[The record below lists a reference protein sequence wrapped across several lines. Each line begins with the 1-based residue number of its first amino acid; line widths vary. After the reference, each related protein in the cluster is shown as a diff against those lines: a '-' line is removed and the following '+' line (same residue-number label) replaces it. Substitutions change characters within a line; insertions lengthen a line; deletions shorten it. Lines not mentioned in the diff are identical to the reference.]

1 MTKNNS
7 KVAIIGAGMGGLA
20 AASNLLALGFDIT
33 IYEQAR
39 AFMRV
44 GAGIQ
49 QGPNSVK
56 VLRGMGLEERVRD
69 LAFRPEMTRYREA
82 ATGELLWE
90 RRQGDE
96 YEAKY
101 GAPQL
106 LLHRAD
112 LHEALA
118 SIVPP
123 DIIRRSK
130 KLVGFTQDES
140 GVDMRFAD
148 GEAARADLMIAA
160 DGVHSAVRERLLGP
174 EKPRFTGRVAYRT
187 TFPADLIRDAEIEGS
202 TKWMA
207 KDRHIVIYFI
217 NPRRDEIY
225 FVTSTPEPGFNVESW
240 SQEGDLD
247 ALRRDYA
254 GFHPT
259 VRAVLEACPAV
270 HKWALVERDPLP
282 FWTQGRVALLGD
294 ACHPMTP
301 YMAQGAGT
309 SIEDAAVLARCL
321 KDVSPKN
328 FSAALKVYERSRKPR
343 TSWIQT
349 SSSTNDIERFRR
361 EQDQVFAYDAWR
373 EPLADVE
380 ETSALAASQS
390 S

>member
-1 MTKNNS
+1 MTGAQI

-20 AASNLLALGFDIT
+20 TAANLLRMGIDVR

-39 AFMRV
+39 AFQRV

-49 QGPNSVK
+49 QGPNAVK

-69 LAFRPEMTRYREA
+69 VAFKPEMTRYRGA

-90 RRQGDE
+90 RPQADV

-118 SIVPP
+118 SIVPESV
-123 DIIRRSK
+123 IHRSK
-130 KLVGFTQDES
+130 RLVDFSQDTG
-140 GVDMRFAD
+140 GVDMSFAD
-148 GEAARADLMIAA
+148 GTHARADVMIAA
-160 DGVHSAVRERLLGP
+160 DGVHSFVRECLLGP

-187 TFPADLIRDAEIEGS
+187 TFPAHLIKGAEIEGS

-207 KDRHIVIYFI
+207 KDRHIVIYYV
-217 NPRRDEIY
+217 NPRRDEVY
-225 FVTSTPEPGFNVESW
+225 FVTSTPEPDFAVESW
-240 SQEGDLD
+240 SREGDLD
-247 ALRRDYA
+247 ELRENYRD
-254 GFHPT
+254 FHPT
-259 VRAVLEACPAV
+259 VRAVLDACPAV

-282 FWTQGRVALLGD
+282 FWTQDCVALLGD

-321 KDVSPKN
+321 GEAQPHRIPE
-328 FSAALKVYERSRKPR
+328 ALKRYERSRRPR
-343 TSWIQT
+343 TSWIQS

-361 EQDQVFAYDAWR
+361 EQDQVFSYDAWN
-373 EPLADVE
+373 EPLVE
-380 ETSALAASQS
+380 DAFDIAR
-390 S
+390 

>member
-1 MTKNNS
+1 MTGAKI

-20 AASNLLALGFDIT
+20 AAANLLRLGLDVR
-33 IYEQAR
+33 IYEQSR
-39 AFMRV
+39 HFQRV

-49 QGPNSVK
+49 QGPNAVK

-69 LAFRPEMTRYREA
+69 VAFKPEMTRYREA
-82 ATGELLWE
+82 GTGDLMWE
-90 RRQGDE
+90 RPQADV

-112 LHEALA
+112 LHAALA
-118 SIVPP
+118 SIVP
-123 DIIRRSK
+123 DSVIHRSK
-130 KLVGFTQDES
+130 KLVDFAQNDG
-140 GVDMRFAD
+140 GVDMTFAD
-148 GEAARADLMIAA
+148 GTQESADVMIAA
-160 DGVHSAVRERLLGP
+160 DGVHSFVRERMLGP

-187 TFPADLIRDAEIEGS
+187 TFPTNLIKGAEVEGS

-207 KDRHIVIYFI
+207 KDRHIVIYYV
-217 NPRRDEIY
+217 NPKRDEVY
-225 FVTSTPEPGFNVESW
+225 FVTSTPEPDFGVESW
-240 SQEGDLD
+240 SREGDLD
-247 ALRRDYA
+247 ELRAEYRD
-254 GFHPT
+254 FHPT
-259 VRAVLEACPAV
+259 VRAVLDACPAV

-321 KDVSPKN
+321 ADTPASRLPE
-328 FSAALKVYERSRKPR
+328 ALKRYEKNRKPR
-343 TSWIQT
+343 TSWIQS

-361 EQDQVFAYDAWR
+361 EQDEVFSYNAW
-373 EPLADVE
+373 EAPLTNNASE
-380 ETSALAASQS
+380 LA
-390 S
+390 